1 MHLLGILAARQG
13 GPYASRGKHFPA
25 GGCLVGARR
34 RRLAARRKA
43 LGYTQESFA
52 EQLGVDRT
60 TVGRLERGETDPYPH
75 LRRELRRALRITAS
89 ELDTLLSL
97 DPGNDERPPGTRQ
110 AALAAAQGAVPGTD
124 WTGALDDMHR
134 RELFRLLSLAGVVV
148 VMPAADAA
156 GDPSAFRVPEPGN
169 VGQYAQLNRHLWELF
184 VMSRAKRLVYPLVH
198 DQLRVVIDQL
208 GRSHPAS
215 VHRQLCIL
223 LCDLFQLAGEIFFDG
238 DRYTDAAHCYSLAAS
253 AGRESLSYDRWACA
267 LTRQAFV
274 NMYDK
279 QYLDAASVL
288 SAATR
293 VARNGD
299 SQLSTRHWIAAVQ
312 AQAYAQLGDRRAC
325 HQALDAA
332 DQVLGMTGQVSPG
345 GWLRFDGSRLSE
357 EHGTCYLTL
366 GQSELAEAKLTEGLS
381 RTVSLRRRG
390 SLLTDL
396 ALVGVQQ
403 QDRDQL
409 LLYGG
414 EAADVAEQTESSGYV
429 GRKLRILQA
438 QIEPQLADTKVAQL
452 HDRIT
457 QLLHAC

>member
-1 MHLLGILAARQG
+1 MAA
-13 GPYASRGKHFPA
+13 
-25 GGCLVGARR
+25 R

-43 LGYTQESFA
+43 LGYTQENFA

-60 TVGRLERGETDPYPH
+60 TVSRLERGETDPYPH
-75 LRRELRRALRITAS
+75 LRRELRRALQITAA
-89 ELDTLLSL
+89 ELETLLTL
-97 DPGNDERPPGTRQ
+97 DPGNDDRPPGTRQ
-110 AALAAAQGAVPGTD
+110 PVLAAAQDAVSGTD

-134 RELFRLLSLAGVVV
+134 RELFRLLSIAGVVM
-148 VMPAADAA
+148 VMPAKDDH
-156 GDPSAFRVPEPGN
+156 DPLASRVPEPGN
-169 VGQYAQLNRHLWELF
+169 MRQYGQINSHLWELF
-184 VMSRAKRLVYPLVH
+184 VMSRAKHLVYPLVH
-198 DQLRVVIDQL
+198 DQLSVLIGQL
-208 GRSHPAS
+208 GRSHPAA
-215 VHRQLCIL
+215 VHRQLCVL

-288 SAATR
+288 SAAAR

-299 SQLSTRHWIAAVQ
+299 SQLSTRQWISAVQ
-312 AQAYAQLGDRRAC
+312 AQAYAQLGNRRAC

-332 DQVLGMTGQVSPG
+332 DQVLGMKGQVSPG

-366 GQSELAEAKLTEGLS
+366 GQAELAEAKLTEALS

-396 ALVGVQQ
+396 ALLGVQQ
-403 QDRDQL
+403 RDRDRL
-409 LLYGG
+409 LQNG
-414 EAADVAEQTESSGYV
+414 EEAIDVAEQTESSGYV
-429 GRKLRILQA
+429 VRKLQVLRV
-438 QIEPQLADTKVAQL
+438 QIEPMIADTEVAQL
-452 HDRIT
+452 HDRII
-457 QLLHAC
+457 QLAHPS